1 MPGVGSYE
9 LRKDKTFI
17 VPSFRFDS
25 EKRENLEVNKTTKDF
40 PGPGKYKDIDT
51 LESKGFK
58 WTFPQQGMYKK
69 IKNRNTKIVR
79 ISIPGPGSYNIQS
92 IFGRDGPRYT
102 FNKEKFNHS
111 DGVEEGMKEK
121 ISKYPSPFTY
131 NKRIDYVSD
140 MPRYTIPKFDKTK
153 YKIKSS
159 SPGPWDYNPNYKSSS
174 IFKKITN
181 CIMPKSSRD
190 EDVIKNPNV
199 QRLIV
204 PGPGYYSYNN
214 DEFPQGPKFTIRKID
229 KEKIIKEEP
238 GPGHYEAND
247 NHRNK
252 EPSYS
257 IGKELRDDNL
267 KRIKKDGY
275 PGPGAYNTKEM
286 NISPK
291 YSFPKDTPGNRKNV
305 AYPGPGFYK
314 IPTSFDYISNMS
326 RSNGSFD
333 PKFRYV

>member
-1 MPGVGSYE
+1 
-9 LRKDKTFI
+9 
-17 VPSFRFDS
+17 
-25 EKRENLEVNKTTKDF
+25 
-40 PGPGKYKDIDT
+40 
-51 LESKGFK
+51 
-58 WTFPQQGMYKK
+58 
-69 IKNRNTKIVR
+69 
-79 ISIPGPGSYNIQS
+79 
-92 IFGRDGPRYT
+92 
-102 FNKEKFNHS
+102 
-111 DGVEEGMKEK
+111 
-121 ISKYPSPFTY
+121 
-131 NKRIDYVSD
+131 
-140 MPRYTIPKFDKTK
+140 
-153 YKIKSS
+153 
-159 SPGPWDYNPNYKSSS
+159 
-174 IFKKITN
+174 
-181 CIMPKSSRD
+181 MPKSSRD

-314 IPTSFDYISNMS
+314 IPTSFDYISDMS